1 MHALCM
7 RDGVRSTDIRLAA
20 GSVLSP
26 DVAVVLRER
35 WDASQVKTAHP
46 I

>member
-7 RDGVRSTDIRLAA
+7 RDGVRSTGFRLAA
-20 GSVLSP
+20 GSVLS
-26 DVAVVLRER
+26 
-35 WDASQVKTAHP
+35 VKTAHP